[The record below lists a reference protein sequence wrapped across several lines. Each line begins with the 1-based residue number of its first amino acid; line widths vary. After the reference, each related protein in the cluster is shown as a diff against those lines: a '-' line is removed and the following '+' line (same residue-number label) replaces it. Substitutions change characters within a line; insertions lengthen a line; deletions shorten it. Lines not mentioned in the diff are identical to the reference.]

1 MKQMDFKKLASIVG
15 RWGNINIDL
24 LINEIELLA
33 DSQDVETVDDL
44 TEYLEEELSYFEY

>member
-33 DSQDVETVDDL
+33 DSQDVETVDDR
-44 TEYLEEELSYFEY
+44 TEDLEAELSYFEY